1 MFMQQRLIE
10 SLKLAI
16 MEEYLEKYRLWLVMK
31 NYAKRTQKCYLSA
44 LKNYWI
50 WCENQ
55 RKKDPHF
62 KNKDAVQAYLVYRF
76 EVDKVAWQTVNG
88 DYSGIRLF
96 YVHILGRAWDEDKLP
111 RPRKEKSLP
120 KVVSRAHIQLL
131 LEHAVM
137 FKHQVFFALLYS
149 SGLRLGEALRLKTE
163 DIDSDNMQ
171 IRVLD
176 GKGKKDRFTI
186 LSSEML
192 ELLRFYFI
200 QCRPTNGL
208 IFNGKVKGEAWSER
222 AAQRSFIL
230 ARRAAGLP
238 EFITAHC
245 LRHSFASHSLENG
258 TDLMTLQQLLGHKYL
273 KTTVRYIHLDVAHYQ
288 RIHNPA
294 DRVIAWKKLGKKT
307 PLLSPILPP
316 IETTLSANSFD
327 ALDRNSSKNTS
338 LVPTSAKSSE
348 PLRCVAPQH
357 SED

>member
-1 MFMQQRLIE
+1 
-10 SLKLAI
+10 

-50 WCENQ
+50 WCEKMQKSQPN
-55 RKKDPHF
+55 F
-62 KNKDAVQAYLVYRF
+62 KQKDAVQVYLVYRF

-96 YVHILGRAWDEDKLP
+96 YVNILGREWDEDKLP

-120 KVVSRAHIQLL
+120 KVVSREQIQLL
-131 LEHAVM
+131 MEHAVM

-163 DIDSDNMQ
+163 DIDSQNMQ
-171 IRVLD
+171 IRVLE

-186 LSSEML
+186 LSAEML

-200 QCRPTNGL
+200 KCRPTNGL

-222 AAQRSFIL
+222 AAQRSFKL

-258 TDLMTLQQLLGHKYL
+258 TDLVTLQQLLGHKYI

-288 RIHNPA
+288 RIKNPA
-294 DRVIAWKKLGKKT
+294 DKVIAWDKLFQKQ
-307 PLLSPILPP
+307 PLLPP
-316 IETTLSANSFD
+316 ILTLIDTTLSDTSSD
-327 ALDRNSSKNTS
+327 ALDKNLSENTS
-338 LVPTSAKSSE
+338 LPPTSVKSFE
-348 PLRCVAPQH
+348 QLLCAARLH
-357 SED
+357 SAD

>member
-1 MFMQQRLIE
+1 
-10 SLKLAI
+10 
-16 MEEYLEKYRLWLVMK
+16 MEEYLEKYRVWLVLK

-44 LKNYWI
+44 FKNFWI
-50 WCENQ
+50 WCEKQQKNN
-55 RKKDPHF
+55 PNF
-62 KNKDAVQAYLVYRF
+62 KQKDAVQAYLVYRF

-96 YVHILGRAWDEDKLP
+96 YVHILGRTWDEDKLP

-120 KVVSRAHIQLL
+120 KVVSRQQIQLL
-131 LEHAVM
+131 MEHAVM

-149 SGLRLGEALRLKTE
+149 TGLRLGEALRLKIE
-163 DIDSDNMQ
+163 DIDSKNMK
-171 IRVLD
+171 IHILN

-186 LSSEML
+186 LSAEML

-200 QCRPTNGL
+200 KCRPTNGL

-222 AAQRSFIL
+222 AAQRSFKL

-258 TDLMTLQQLLGHKYL
+258 TDLVTLQQLLGHKYI

-288 RIHNPA
+288 RINNPA
-294 DRVIAWKKLGKKT
+294 DRVIAWNKLFQIK
-307 PLLSPILPP
+307 PLLPPILPP
-316 IETTLSANSFD
+316 KDITLSDTSSDDQDNNLSE
-327 ALDRNSSKNTS
+327 NSS
-338 LVPTSAKSSE
+338 LPPTSAKSYE
-348 PLRCVAPQH
+348 QLLCVARLH
-357 SED
+357 SAE